1 MTESPR
7 STGHGDHDFWSAL
20 AARYVAA
27 LLLAASE
34 HALTTHE
41 VATAVAQRVVPAW
54 LTEVSDVVARD
65 IAQGMAQ
72 LDGRTFD
79 SIATTADVTLTPWL
93 SPYRGLDV
101 ADVITR
107 DGTVYLVAPRR
118 DHATYESLFRGA
130 VRAGLTAHERAGT
143 SPLLLV
149 LDEAA
154 SIAPLPDLDELAAT
168 ASGLG
173 VTLVTIFQDVSQITA
188 RFGERAATIVN
199 NHRARMVI
207 AGTSDPAL
215 SRLLPE
221 VVGDDL
227 ATLRRLPARRARVI
241 SGSRPV
247 ATVWLRPWWKQRNLR
262 ARGVRAR
269 VEPWPSTTPAIPDW

>member
-1 MTESPR
+1 
-7 STGHGDHDFWSAL
+7 
-20 AARYVAA
+20 
-27 LLLAASE
+27 
-34 HALTTHE
+34 
-41 VATAVAQRVVPAW
+41 
-54 LTEVSDVVARD
+54 
-65 IAQGMAQ
+65 
-72 LDGRTFD
+72 
-79 SIATTADVTLTPWL
+79 
-93 SPYRGLDV
+93 
-101 ADVITR
+101 
-107 DGTVYLVAPRR
+107 
-118 DHATYESLFRGA
+118 
-130 VRAGLTAHERAGT
+130 
-143 SPLLLV
+143 
-149 LDEAA
+149 
-154 SIAPLPDLDELAAT
+154 
-168 ASGLG
+168 